1 MNFHIALNLQPQ
13 EFEFKP
19 EPGTS
24 NDVLPFFGPKTF
36 KRHDVSSSENAER
49 YDDSF
54 PYEPSYDGMKPDS
67 PTIERLTPSWL
78 TIAMASLGRHIGTPP
93 QNIKSNS
100 SGRQKISRLS
110 KSRVITD
117 RNTIMKLNFRHVLR
131 GA

>member
-1 MNFHIALNLQPQ
+1 MQSHESKFEP
-13 EFEFKP
+13 EFWTRK
-19 EPGTS
+19 
-24 NDVLPFFGPKTF
+24 DDLPVFGPKTF
-36 KRHDVSSSENAER
+36 KRHDV
-49 YDDSF
+49 SF

-67 PTIERLTPSWL
+67 PAIVKLTPSWL

-100 SGRQKISRLS
+100 NGRQKVSRLP

>member
-1 MNFHIALNLQPQ
+1 MQPHKLK
-13 EFEFKP
+13 FEP
-19 EPGTS
+19 EPWAR
-24 NDVLPFFGPKTF
+24 NDDLPVFGPKTF

-54 PYEPSYDGMKPDS
+54 PYEPRYDGMKPDS
-67 PTIERLTPSWL
+67 PTIVRLKPSWL
-78 TIAMASLGRHIGTPP
+78 TIAMASLGRHIGTTP
-93 QNIKSNS
+93 QHIKSKSN
-100 SGRQKISRLS
+100 GRQKISRLS